1 MIQAL
6 INIFWRQKLV
16 CLECAVK
23 VKNNNSDRNNQ
34 KIRIE
39 KPTSLEVFSFFSFY
53 EQFGFRVSSL
63 CCKPDFEQFD
73 CNIFLQLYRP
83 FSQMTGVL
91 LSPHLFCATS
101 LPSESLAQVNQTP
114 KLTLY
119 RSILSSS
126 PAMSVC
132 RREISL
138 SIFFI
143 TDWSSFSDVTWS
155 VSMASAP

>member
-6 INIFWRQKLV
+6 INIFRRQKLV

-23 VKNNNSDRNNQ
+23 VKNNNSDPNDQ

-39 KPTSLEVFSFFSFY
+39 KPTSLGLLFFLVFINS
-53 EQFGFRVSSL
+53 EQFGFRVSPL
-63 CCKPDFEQFD
+63 CCKPDFEHVD

-101 LPSESLAQVNQTP
+101 LPSESLAPVNQTP

-143 TDWSSFSDVTWS
+143 TD
-155 VSMASAP
+155 